1 MAAGGVLSILVT
13 GGSGFVGSALAIALA
28 GRGEHVVTFDITAR
42 ESPREAMTSVLG
54 DITDQALIKDVLVR
68 HRVTRIVHAA
78 SVVGVAAGAAG
89 PAGAL
94 RTNLLGGLAVF
105 DAAVEAGG
113 IERIVDLSSE
123 EVYGHFPRD
132 PVPEDVPKEPISLY
146 GITKNAVELLGR
158 SYASIHGLPYVAARL
173 CWVYGPNFPRNRLP
187 NAWLADVVAGRL
199 SVLEAGAEQTTDFT
213 YIDDAVGGV
222 IRLLDAGRLSER
234 AYNVAT
240 GVATSVRSLAEQAH
254 DMRPEWRFELG
265 PGRLQLTPGV
275 EAARKGAMDV
285 SRMRDELGWSASV
298 TLEDGLRRTLESV
311 EGPLI

>member
-1 MAAGGVLSILVT
+1 MSILVT
-13 GGSGFVGSALAIALA
+13 GGSGFLGSALAIALA
-28 GRGEHVVTFDITAR
+28 DRGEQVVTFDITAR
-42 ESPREAMTSVLG
+42 ESAREAMTPVLG
-54 DITDQALIKDVLVR
+54 DITDQAQITDVLVR
-68 HRVTRIVHAA
+68 HGVTRIVHAA
-78 SVVGVAAGAAG
+78 SVVGVAAGKAG

-105 DAAVEAGG
+105 EAAAEAGG

-123 EVYGHFPRD
+123 EVYGHFSRD

-158 SYASIHGLPYVAARL
+158 SYGSSHGLPYVAARL

-187 NAWLADVVAGRL
+187 NAWLADIAAGRS

-213 YIDDAVGGV
+213 YIDDAVRGV
-222 IRLLDAGRLSER
+222 VTLLDTGHLSER

-240 GVATSVRSLAEQAH
+240 GVATSVRSLAEQLH
-254 DMRPEWRFELG
+254 DIRPEWRVELG

-298 TLEDGLRRTLESV
+298 TLEDGLRRTLESF
-311 EGPLI
+311 EGSPI